1 MAAATMPFTRRG
13 LGKGPVLVFLHGWPD
28 TDDVFEAQYSAF
40 KETHVMYGL
49 LLPGYGGDRGQRP
62 PRFTG
67 FTLEEVCE
75 MFIRAVQSI
84 KKDHGGETVD
94 LIAHDWGC
102 VISWMALAKEPNLV
116 RRFVALDIGA
126 HTAPN
131 LKEKLMIVAY
141 QWTLVVFFFLPSA
154 LGSPLTRAVA
164 RLFKAP
170 HPQRAHSA
178 MNYLYVSLW
187 AKILTGKF
195 KNRFQ
200 PPEIPVLY
208 LYGRDK
214 PFFFHSQRFLDHVN
228 AQPLGGAVGLPGGH
242 WFFAKKSSN
251 EANQR
256 ILRFLSQ

>member
-154 LGSPLTRAVA
+154 LGSPLTRAA
-164 RLFKAP
+164 WSSPPPRRGRRSRRRPPGTTPGLC
-170 HPQRAHSA
+170 HQRASRRRSRPKPRTA
-178 MNYLYVSLW
+178 RWCSPGEPASPRWNRWPMQYR
-187 AKILTGKF
+187 AGK
-195 KNRFQ
+195 
-200 PPEIPVLY
+200 
-208 LYGRDK
+208 
-214 PFFFHSQRFLDHVN
+214 
-228 AQPLGGAVGLPGGH
+228 A
-242 WFFAKKSSN
+242 
-251 EANQR
+251 
-256 ILRFLSQ
+256 